1 MFNILNLFKSK
12 DKQMTDIKD
21 SIVSNARINI
31 LHPSIRKEVK
41 DLIIKA
47 ESVIDQNVAIRVV
60 QGLRTIEEQNE
71 LFSRGRTKPGKVVT
85 NARGGR
91 SYHNYGTAID
101 ICLLLKDKD
110 GVYKYDDVKSWQLD
124 KNFREVVKIFK
135 EAKYTWGGDFKT
147 IVDNPHFEKQP
158 YNWKELLNM
167 YETGKTFSES
177 INGKSY
183 IYVKF

>member
-147 IVDNPHFEKQP
+147 IVDNPHFE
-158 YNWKELLNM
+158 NNSSDCL
-167 YETGKTFSES
+167 ETATFFTLD
-177 INGKSY
+177 KSKLFFANNPK
-183 IYVKF
+183 ITLVL